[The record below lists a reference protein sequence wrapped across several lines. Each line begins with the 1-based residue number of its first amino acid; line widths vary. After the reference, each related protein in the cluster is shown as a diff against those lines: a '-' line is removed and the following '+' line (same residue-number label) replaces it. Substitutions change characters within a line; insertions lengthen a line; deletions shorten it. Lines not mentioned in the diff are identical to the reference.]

1 MRARIRSRQAW
12 LGLITLTFVF
22 LLGAVTVSA
31 QAAEPITIGENKTGQ
46 IVDAQTPARYSI
58 QLASPMSIQVQVL
71 AISQGLA
78 PTFRVLDPSGVVILS
93 ATNPGTQTIVQ
104 GSPNLSTSGVYTI
117 EVNSANGA
125 TGQFLLSVQAGAPLA
140 PPQPLT
146 PGVALN
152 GSLNQQNSRL
162 AYSFTGV
169 PNDILLL
176 LVRSSAP
183 GGGPVVSLRDGG
195 TGETLAVNS
204 ARLAGALYRIPAN
217 NGSFVVDVSFS
228 GINPS
233 EAFVICLATE
243 SGTATCPGVE
253 TAQNVVPTAITVP
266 TLIPTFTPSP
276 TQGPPPTFA
285 PVVINPTGPCLTAS
299 ARGATINIRSAPGTN
314 FSVVGQLQPTIA
326 IPVIGRLP
334 DNSWFQVNSN
344 GTIGWVS
351 ATVVIIGGNCAGVSI
366 VQPPTAT
373 STVIPPATT
382 PEVGAATATAT
393 ATATP
398 DGAGLTLNYNL
409 SPVFGSSTI
418 ASGFVPDPFYAGITA
433 GGPVDVSYL
442 GGACRG
448 YTSVAPSYSVTYTS
462 GSFPLLRF
470 YFVGSSDTT
479 MIINSPNGS
488 YFCVDDSFGT
498 VDPTID
504 FNNPATGRYDVWIG
518 TYSPGASISG
528 TLYVTESTNN
538 HPS

>member
-1 MRARIRSRQAW
+1 MRAQIRSRQAW
-12 LGLITLTFVF
+12 FGLITLTFVL

-71 AISQGLA
+71 AISQGFA
-78 PTFRVLDPSGVVILS
+78 PTFRVLDPSGVMILS

-104 GSPNLSTSGVYTI
+104 GAPNLSTSGVYTI

-183 GGGPVVSLRDGG
+183 TGGPVVSLRDGS

-217 NGSFVVDVSFS
+217 GGSFVVDVSFS

-233 EAFVICLATE
+233 EGFVICLATE
-243 SGTATCPGVE
+243 SGTATCPGVG

-276 TQGPPPTFA
+276 TQGLPPTFA

-299 ARGATINIRSAPGTN
+299 ARGATINIRSAPGTD

-351 ATVVIIGGNCAGVSI
+351 ATVVILGGNCAGVSI

-382 PEVGAATATAT
+382 PEVGATATAT

-398 DGAGLTLNYNL
+398 DGAAPQLNYGL

-418 ASGFVPDPFYAGITA
+418 TSGFVPDPFYVPMTA
-433 GGPVDVSYL
+433 GGPASASYL
-442 GGACRG
+442 GGSCNG
-448 YTSVAPSYSVTYTS
+448 YMTSAPSYSFNFTS
-462 GSFPLLRF
+462 GTFPTLRF
-470 YFVGSSDTT
+470 YFVGGGDTT
-479 MIINSPNGS
+479 MIINAPNANF
-488 YFCVDDSFGT
+488 YCADDSFNS

-504 FNNPATGRYDVWIG
+504 FSNPSSGRYDVWIG
-518 TYSPGASISG
+518 TYSAGGSISG
-528 TLYVTESTNN
+528 TLYVTENTNN
-538 HPS
+538 HP